1 MSNGAG
7 EAIATLEQGT
17 LVQAAI
23 RRVRLQ
29 IDELQGISNRMTDMR
44 SRVLGQHDDA
54 PPKSDAPEPV
64 RHDFEELQYQ
74 LTVLSEVSGNVS
86 RQLSDLESI

>member
-7 EAIATLEQGT
+7 AEVATLEQGT

-29 IDELQGISNRMTDMR
+29 IDELQAISNRMTDMR
-44 SRVLGQHDDA
+44 ARILGQHDDA

-64 RHDFEELQYQ
+64 RHDFEELNYQ
-74 LTVLSEVSGNVS
+74 LGILGDVSGAIS